1 MSREAA
7 AVKPIVIKLGGR
19 AAEREQDMAA
29 LAAEIAD
36 QPRATP
42 LLLVHGGGAEVT
54 ALSKTLGME
63 AVFKDGIR
71 QTSRQEMDVVDMVLA
86 GRLNKHL
93 VRILRVQGVNPV
105 GLSGS
110 DGGTFTGVPA
120 GGGATATRTGEV
132 TNIDARLINLLL
144 SNGYLPVI
152 CSSSTDSAGVGLN
165 INADTVAFRL
175 AAHLAAAA
183 LVFLSDIPGI
193 LSDGSVVQAL
203 SEAEARA
210 LIERGVIAG
219 GMVPK
224 VLASLDAMDQGVKKV
239 IIGQYEGAG
248 SLARLLDGKQGTR
261 LWK

>member
-1 MSREAA
+1 VAKEAA
-7 AVKPIVIKLGGR
+7 VAAPIVVKLGGR
-19 AAEREQDMAA
+19 AAEREDDLAA
-29 LAAEIAD
+29 LAAEMAD

-54 ALSKTLGME
+54 ALSKKLGME

-71 QTSRQEMDVVDMVLA
+71 QTSPQEMDVVDMVLA

-93 VRILRVQGVNPV
+93 VRLLRRHGLDPV

-110 DGGTFTGVPA
+110 DGGTFTGVPMA
-120 GGGATATRTGEV
+120 GAGTRTGDI
-132 TNIDARLINLLL
+132 TNIDARLLSLLL
-144 SNGYLPVI
+144 TNGYLPVL
-152 CSSSTDSAGVGLN
+152 CSSSTDAAGLGLN

-193 LSDGSVVQAL
+193 LSDGSVLQAL
-203 SEAEARA
+203 SAAEARA

-224 VLASLDAMDQGVKKV
+224 VLASLDAMEHGVKKV

>member
-1 MSREAA
+1 MAKEATPLT
-7 AVKPIVIKLGGR
+7 PIVIKLGGR
-19 AAEREQDMAA
+19 AAEREEDLAS
-29 LAAEIAD
+29 LAAEMAE
-36 QPRATP
+36 QARATP

-54 ALSKTLGME
+54 ALSKKLGME

-71 QTSRQEMDVVDMVLA
+71 QTSPQEMDVVDMVLA

-93 VRILRVQGVNPV
+93 VRLLRKHGLNPV

-110 DGGTFTGVPA
+110 DGGTFTGVPVA
-120 GGGATATRTGEV
+120 GGAAGTRTGEV
-132 TNIDARLINLLL
+132 TNINARLLGLLL
-144 SNGYLPVI
+144 SNGYLPVL
-152 CSSSTDSAGVGLN
+152 CSSSTDAAGLGLN

-193 LSDGSVVQAL
+193 LSDGSVLQAL
-203 SEAEARA
+203 SGAEARA

-224 VLASLDAMDQGVKKV
+224 VLASLDAMEHGVKKV

-261 LWK
+261 LWQ